1 MINGYFETII
11 VLILIN
17 SIFALSLNLILGFNG
32 QFSLGHA
39 AFLAIGAYTSA
50 ILVGAFG
57 FPLIIGLVLA
67 GVLASLLGLITGV
80 PTLRLRG
87 DYLAIATLGF
97 AEITKMVLLI
107 LPDRLFG
114 GATGIPGGASAIN
127 RVPQFADVLRI
138 PGAVSQ
144 DFAGKMLSELPGS
157 PPSNINQA
165 LNIVFTYFFAFAA
178 IAVSIYGIYA
188 FYRFFKSILL
198 RKFPGGPGLWIFRA
212 VYWVGIAVF
221 AAANSSK
228 LNNLFYKIFEVHH
241 SRTWAS
247 YFSTQWSVFL
257 FLLIVVALV
266 TWLCV
271 NYIKSSYGRAVLAIR
286 EDEIAS
292 TMLGIGEFRYKL
304 INFLIGTFF
313 AGVAGGLLAHSIPA
327 FNPFEFDL
335 FKSVDVLLM
344 VVLGGMGSIT
354 GTFFGA
360 TAITIL
366 PEALRQW
373 GQWRMVIYSLTLVL
387 LMIFKPSGFFGS
399 AEFKFEPPDFLKRFL
414 DKRRGKEARENA

>member
-57 FPLIIGLVLA
+57 FPMILGLVVA
-67 GVLASLLGLITGV
+67 GSFAAVLGLVTGV

-114 GATGIPGGASAIN
+114 GATGIPGGAAAIN
-127 RVPQFADVLRI
+127 RVPQFADMLAV
-138 PGAVSQ
+138 PGAVSPE
-144 DFAGKMLSELPGS
+144 FAGKAASELAGA
-157 PPSNINQA
+157 PPFNINQA
-165 LNIVFTYFFAFAA
+165 LNIVFTYFFAIAA
-178 IAVSIYGIYA
+178 ILVAVYGIYA
-188 FYRFFKSILL
+188 LYRFLKALILRRLPGSAALLTL
-198 RKFPGGPGLWIFRA
+198 RIIYWGGVLA
-212 VYWVGIAVF
+212 LIAM
-221 AAANSSK
+221 NTGK
-228 LNNLFYKIFEVHH
+228 LHRLFYKIFEVHH

-257 FLLIVVALV
+257 FLLFVVALV
-266 TWLCV
+266 TWLCC
-271 NYIKSSYGRAVLAIR
+271 NYINSSYGRAVLAIR

-292 TMLGIGEFRYKL
+292 TMLGIGEFRFKL
-304 INFLIGTFF
+304 INFLIGAFF
-313 AGVAGGLLAHSIPA
+313 AGISGGLLAHSIPA

-373 GQWRMVIYSLTLVL
+373 GQWRMVVYSLTLVL

-399 AEFKFEPPDFLKRFL
+399 AEFKFEPPDFVKRIL
-414 DKRRGKEARENA
+414 AKRRGAEAGENA